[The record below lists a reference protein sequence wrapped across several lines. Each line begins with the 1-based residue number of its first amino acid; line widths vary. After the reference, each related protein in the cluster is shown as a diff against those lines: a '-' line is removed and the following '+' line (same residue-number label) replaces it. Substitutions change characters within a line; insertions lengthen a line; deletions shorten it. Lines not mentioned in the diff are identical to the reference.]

1 MESDST
7 GVEQKNSLHLLCFS
21 KHKKEIFRFLNCES
35 LMMEKLVKK
44 KKPKTR
50 LNGLLEASSGEST

>member
-7 GVEQKNSLHLLCFS
+7 GVKQKNSLHLLCFS

-44 KKPKTR
+44 KPKNR

>member
-1 MESDST
+1 MLFQT
-7 GVEQKNSLHLLCFS
+7 QKGDFS
-21 KHKKEIFRFLNCES
+21 IFRFLNCES

-50 LNGLLEASSGEST
+50 LNGLLEASSCEST